1 MQTDIMI
8 DVSED
13 LDHCS
18 FLFFRLTEEEEEE
31 CPEEEE
37 AVGMRRPPS
46 KEEGHLR
53 EEEERHLGAGVLLHT
68 YPT

>member
-37 AVGMRRPPS
+37 
-46 KEEGHLR
+46 EGKRLR
-53 EEEERHLGAGVLLHT
+53 LFCIMLQYYVRNSSLRWYNIMSA
-68 YPT
+68 